1 MGRFRD
7 IKRQM
12 RRDVHNEASFP
23 AFYIPAPNA
32 TPVDVTVRVHRRSD
46 VPTGEM
52 SGFSGAAEMFVAE
65 DRIRFLRSELP
76 DFLRTGGTVS
86 VEAGEAYKV
95 EFWYP
100 KDDEFISAR
109 VTPLL
114 EAEAAGLPVPSDG

>member
-12 RRDVHNEASFP
+12 RRATHTELSCP
-23 AFYIPAPNA
+23 AFYIPATGA
-32 TPVDVTVRVHRRSD
+32 TPVNVTVRVHRRAD
-46 VPTGEM
+46 MMLGEM
-52 SGFSGAAEMFVAE
+52 NGYDGAATMAYSE

-76 DFLRTGGTVS
+76 AHLRTNSIVS

-100 KDDEFISAR
+100 KDDEFITAR

-114 EAEAAGLPVPSDG
+114 EADADGLPVPE